1 MPEIF
6 IGLMSGTSLDGVD
19 GVLVDLAH
27 GTPRHLAHAHQAFA
41 ADLRDELLALNTAGD
56 DELARAAR
64 AANALAR
71 IYAATVAALLAQK
84 PDAKVR
90 AIGCHGQTVR
100 HGAGR
105 PTPFTLQIGD
115 PSTIAER
122 TGITTVADFRSRDM
136 AAGGQ
141 GAPLLPAFHAAV
153 LASPAECRAIL
164 NLGGIANLT
173 RLCPGEDV
181 LGFDTGPANCL
192 LDAWCGATG
201 GGEHD
206 AGGALAG
213 RGQVDGE
220 LLAALLA
227 EPYFALPAPKSTG
240 RELFDL
246 GWLRAKGG
254 GRLAR
259 LGAADVQA
267 TLAELTARTVAAAFG
282 REIGQAG
289 RLICCG
295 GGVHNPDLLRRL
307 AANLPE
313 TVVETTAAYGLDPDY
328 VEAAGF
334 AWLAAQTLAGRPGNL
349 PSVTG
354 AAGSRRLGGI
364 FPGR

>member
-1 MPEIF
+1 M
-6 IGLMSGTSLDGVD
+6 DGID
-19 GVLVDLAH
+19 
-27 GTPRHLAHAHQAFA
+27 
-41 ADLRDELLALNTAGD
+41 
-56 DELARAAR
+56 
-64 AANALAR
+64 
-71 IYAATVAALLAQK
+71 AALLGLEPRPTLLAARLTRYPATLRARLEAVVRSGAATLDELGELHVAVGSAFATAALDLLAQ
-84 PDAKVR
+84 AGVAR
-90 AIGCHGQTVR
+90 EAVAAIGSHGQTVR